1 MRASAGWASR
11 RGRPAGPCCSI
22 RQSAPPSPHCSNCAS
37 WPLPLQHAPMQ
48 PAQRVETPPI
58 PRETLLRLYREM
70 VRLRTLDERM
80 MTLQRQGRVGFY
92 GACTGQEAATLAS
105 AIALEA
111 KDWIFPALREGG
123 AMLLRGFPLVP
134 YLCQIVGN
142 SGDET
147 KGRQMPSHMASKS
160 VNQVSWSS
168 CIGTQ
173 LPQAV
178 GAAMAARI
186 KGDRTVVAAYMGD
199 GATSEGDFHVAMNFA
214 GVFRPPVVFICQ
226 NNHWA
231 ISVPTSKQ
239 TASES
244 IAVKATAYGMPGVK
258 VDGNDALAVYGAVKE
273 AVERARTGGGP
284 ALVEC
289 ETYRIGAHS
298 SSDDPTRYRDEQEVE
313 QWKKRDPLELLRSR
327 LQAWGLW
334 TARQEDELRAQ
345 VLEEVNGAIAEAE
358 KKPDPPR
365 ESLFDDVYANQ
376 PWSLREQREELL
388 ASPPAAR
395 AKQSP

>member
-1 MRASAGWASR
+1 MRE
-11 RGRPAGPCCSI
+11 
-22 RQSAPPSPHCSNCAS
+22 
-37 WPLPLQHAPMQ
+37 
-48 PAQRVETPPI
+48 AQKLETPPM

-111 KDWIFPALREGG
+111 TDWIFPALREGG

-134 YLCQIVGN
+134 YLCQIFGN
-142 SGDET
+142 AGDET
-147 KGRQMPSHMASKS
+147 KGRQMPSHMASRS

-186 KGDRTVVAAYMGD
+186 RKDRTVVAAYLGD
-199 GATSEGDFHVAMNFA
+199 GATSEGDFHVALNFA
-214 GVFRPPVVFICQ
+214 GVFKAPVVFICQ

-231 ISVPTSKQ
+231 ISVPTAKQ
-239 TASES
+239 TASQS
-244 IAVKATAYGMPGVK
+244 IAVKAQAYGFPGVK
-258 VDGNDALAVYGAVKE
+258 VDGNDALAVYAAVKT
-273 AVERARTGGGP
+273 AVDRARSGGGP
-284 ALVEC
+284 TLVEC

-298 SSDDPTRYRDEQEVE
+298 SSDDPTRYRDEREVE
-313 QWKKRDPLELLRSR
+313 EWKKRDPLELLRSR
-327 LQAWGLW
+327 MIGWGLW
-334 TARQEDELRAQ
+334 SATDEDALRAKL
-345 VLEEVNGAIAEAE
+345 LEEVNAAIAEAE
-358 KKPDPPR
+358 QKPDPAR
-365 ESLFDDVYANQ
+365 ESLFDDVYASM
-376 PWSLREQREELL
+376 PWTLREQRAELL
-388 ASPPAAR
+388 ATPHVPR
-395 AKQSP
+395 PDAKSIAG

>member
-1 MRASAGWASR
+1 
-11 RGRPAGPCCSI
+11 
-22 RQSAPPSPHCSNCAS
+22 
-37 WPLPLQHAPMQ
+37 MQ
-48 PAQRVETPPI
+48 PAQRVETEGV
-58 PRETLLRLYREM
+58 PRDTLLRLYREM
-70 VRLRTLDERM
+70 VRLRTVDERM

-111 KDWIFPALREGG
+111 SDWIFPALREGG

-134 YLCQIVGN
+134 YLCQVFGN
-142 SGDET
+142 VGDET

-186 KGDRTVVAAYMGD
+186 KGDRTVVAAYLGD

-214 GVFRPPVVFICQ
+214 GVFKAPVVFVCQ

-231 ISVPTSKQ
+231 ISVPSQRQ

-244 IAVKATAYGMPGVK
+244 IAVKARAYGFPGEK
-258 VDGNDALAVYGAVKE
+258 VDGNDAVAVYAAVKE
-273 AVERARTGGGP
+273 AVDRARSGGGP
-284 ALVEC
+284 TLVEC
-289 ETYRIGAHS
+289 DTYRIGAHS
-298 SSDDPTRYRDEQEVE
+298 SSDDPTRYRDEREVE
-313 QWKKRDPLELLRSR
+313 QWRKRDPLELLRAR
-327 LQAWGLW
+327 LASAGLW
-334 TARQEDELRAQ
+334 SARDEEQLRAAMLQ
-345 VLEEVNGAIAEAE
+345 EVNAAIVEAE

-365 ESLFDDVYANQ
+365 ESLFDDVYLNM
-376 PWSLREQREELL
+376 PWSLREQRAEMLG
-388 ASPPAAR
+388 APAVPR
-395 AKQSP
+395 PDAKAIAG

>member
-1 MRASAGWASR
+1 MKRAQTLLEQ
-11 RGRPAGPCCSI
+11 AGP
-22 RQSAPPSPHCSNCAS
+22 RPSPE
-37 WPLPLQHAPMQ
+37 L
-48 PAQRVETPPI
+48 
-58 PRETLLRLYREM
+58 LLRLYREM
-70 VRLRTLDERM
+70 LRLRTLDERM

-105 AIALEA
+105 AIALEPS
-111 KDWIFPALREGG
+111 DWIFPALREGG

-134 YLCQIVGN
+134 YLCQVFGN

-147 KGRQMPSHMASKS
+147 KGRQMPSHMASRS

-214 GVFRPPVVFICQ
+214 GVFKPPVVFVCQ

-231 ISVPTSKQ
+231 ISVPTSRQ

-244 IAVKATAYGMPGVK
+244 IAVKAVAYGFPGVK
-258 VDGNDALAVYGAVKE
+258 VDGNDAVAVYGAVKE
-273 AVERARTGGGP
+273 AVDRARGGGGP
-284 ALVEC
+284 TLVEC

-298 SSDDPTRYRDEQEVE
+298 SSDDPTRYRDEREVE
-313 QWKKRDPLELLRSR
+313 AWRKRDPIERLRAR
-327 LQAWGLW
+327 LGADGLW
-334 TARQEDELRAQ
+334 SDRQDAELRAR
-345 VLEEVNGAIAEAE
+345 LLDEVNAAIAEAE
-358 KKPDPPR
+358 QKPDPPR
-365 ESLFDDVYANQ
+365 EGLFEDVYSNL
-376 PWSLREQREELL
+376 PWFLREQRDEML
-388 ASPPAAR
+388 AAPPVPR
-395 AKQSP
+395 PDAKKIASRRP

>member
-1 MRASAGWASR
+1 MK
-11 RGRPAGPCCSI
+11 PA
-22 RQSAPPSPHCSNCAS
+22 RK
-37 WPLPLQHAPMQ
+37 L
-48 PAQRVETPPI
+48 ETPPL
-58 PRETLLRLYREM
+58 PREVLLRLYREM

-111 KDWIFPALREGG
+111 SDWIFPALREGG

-134 YLCQIVGN
+134 YLCQVFGN
-142 SGDET
+142 EGDET

-186 KGDRTVVAAYMGD
+186 RGDRTVIAAYMGD

-214 GVFRPPVVFICQ
+214 GVFKAPVVFVCQ

-231 ISVPTSKQ
+231 ISVPTSRQ

-244 IAVKATAYGMPGVK
+244 IAVKAVAYGFPGVK
-258 VDGNDALAVYGAVKE
+258 VDGNDAVAVYGAMKE
-273 AVERARTGGGP
+273 AVDRARAGGGP
-284 ALVEC
+284 TLLEC

-298 SSDDPTRYRDEQEVE
+298 SSDDPTRYRDEREVE
-313 QWKKRDPLELLRSR
+313 VWRKRDPIV
-327 LQAWGLW
+327 A
-334 TARQEDELRAQ
+334 LRARFDAECIWLDARDDEFRTRE
-345 VLEEVNGAIAEAE
+345 LEV
-358 KKPDPPR
+358 
-365 ESLFDDVYANQ
+365 
-376 PWSLREQREELL
+376 
-388 ASPPAAR
+388 
-395 AKQSP
+395 

>member
-1 MRASAGWASR
+1 
-11 RGRPAGPCCSI
+11 
-22 RQSAPPSPHCSNCAS
+22 
-37 WPLPLQHAPMQ
+37 MQ
-48 PAQRVETPPI
+48 PAQRIDALPM

-105 AIALEA
+105 AIALDP

-134 YLCQIVGN
+134 YLCQIFGN

-214 GVFRPPVVFICQ
+214 GVFKVPVVFICQ

-231 ISVPTSKQ
+231 ISVPTGKQ

-244 IAVKATAYGMPGVK
+244 IAIKAQAYGFSGVK
-258 VDGNDALAVYGAVKE
+258 VDGNDAIAVYVAVKE
-273 AVERARTGGGP
+273 AVDKARTGGGP
-284 ALVEC
+284 SLVEC

-298 SSDDPTRYRDEQEVE
+298 SSDDPTRYRDEKEVE
-313 QWKKRDPLELLRSR
+313 QWRKRDPLDLLRGR
-327 LQAWGLW
+327 LQAWGMWSATDEDSLK
-334 TARQEDELRAQ
+334 ARA
-345 VLEEVNGAIAEAE
+345 LEEVNAAIAEAE

-365 ESLFDDVYANQ
+365 ESLFDDVYAAM

-388 ASPPAAR
+388 ATPAAPR
-395 AKQSP
+395 AGAAH

>member
-1 MRASAGWASR
+1 MVIASWRRSSAGSV
-11 RGRPAGPCCSI
+11 
-22 RQSAPPSPHCSNCAS
+22 RQRSAA
-37 WPLPLQHAPMQ
+37 
-48 PAQRVETPPI
+48 RV
-58 PRETLLRLYREM
+58 
-70 VRLRTLDERM
+70 
-80 MTLQRQGRVGFY
+80 
-92 GACTGQEAATLAS
+92 S
-105 AIALEA
+105 AIAR
-111 KDWIFPALREGG
+111 DRGDGTFPALREGG

-134 YLCQIVGN
+134 YPRQIVGN
-142 SGDET
+142 AGDET
-147 KGRQMPSHMASKS
+147 KGRQMPSHEASRS

-186 KGDRTVVAAYMGD
+186 KGDRTVIAAYLGD
-199 GATSEGDFHVAMNFA
+199 GASSEGDFHVAMNFA
-214 GVFRPPVVFICQ
+214 GVFKAPVVFICQ

-231 ISVPTSKQ
+231 ISVPTAKQ

-244 IAVKATAYGMPGVK
+244 IAVKAVAYGFPGVK
-258 VDGNDALAVYGAVKE
+258 VDGNDAVAVYRAVKE
-273 AVERARTGGGP
+273 AVDRARSGGGP
-284 ALVEC
+284 TLVEC

-298 SSDDPTRYRDEQEVE
+298 SSDDPTRYRDEGEVE
-313 QWKKRDPLELLRSR
+313 QWKKRDPLDLLPAP

-358 KKPDPPR
+358 KKPDPAR

-395 AKQSP
+395 AKQSS

>member
-1 MRASAGWASR
+1 
-11 RGRPAGPCCSI
+11 
-22 RQSAPPSPHCSNCAS
+22 
-37 WPLPLQHAPMQ
+37 MQ
-48 PAQRVETPPI
+48 PAHKLESPPM

-105 AIALEA
+105 AIALEPS
-111 KDWIFPALREGG
+111 DWIFPALREGG
-123 AMLLRGFPLVP
+123 AMLLRGFPLAP
-134 YLCQIVGN
+134 YLCQIFGN
-142 SGDET
+142 AGDET

-186 KGDRTVVAAYMGD
+186 KGDRTVIAAYMGD

-214 GVFRPPVVFICQ
+214 GVFKAPVVFVCQ

-244 IAVKATAYGMPGVK
+244 IAVKASAYGFSGVK
-258 VDGNDALAVYGAVKE
+258 VDGNDAVAVYRAVKE
-273 AVERARTGGGP
+273 AVDR
-284 ALVEC
+284 
-289 ETYRIGAHS
+289 
-298 SSDDPTRYRDEQEVE
+298 SSDDPTRYRDEREVE
-313 QWKKRDPLELLRSR
+313 QWRKRDPIELMRSR
-327 LQAWGLW
+327 LQAWGFW
-334 TARQEDELRAQ
+334 SARDEDELRARL
-345 VLEEVNGAIAEAE
+345 LEEVNGAIAEAE

-365 ESLFDDVYANQ
+365 ESLFEDVYVNA
-376 PWSLREQREELL
+376 PWSLREQRDQLL
-388 ASPPAAR
+388 ASPPAPR
-395 AKQSP
+395 AGTAP

>member
-1 MRASAGWASR
+1 MVIASWRRSSAGSV
-11 RGRPAGPCCSI
+11 
-22 RQSAPPSPHCSNCAS
+22 RQRSAA
-37 WPLPLQHAPMQ
+37 
-48 PAQRVETPPI
+48 RV
-58 PRETLLRLYREM
+58 
-70 VRLRTLDERM
+70 
-80 MTLQRQGRVGFY
+80 
-92 GACTGQEAATLAS
+92 S
-105 AIALEA
+105 AIAR
-111 KDWIFPALREGG
+111 DRGDGTFPALREGG

-134 YLCQIVGN
+134 YLCPIFGN

-147 KGRQMPSHMASKS
+147 KGRQMPSHMASRS

-186 KGDRTVVAAYMGD
+186 KGDRTVIAAYMGD

-214 GVFRPPVVFICQ
+214 GVFKAPVVFVCQ

-231 ISVPTSKQ
+231 ISVPTAKQ

-244 IAVKATAYGMPGVK
+244 IAVKAVAYGFPGVK
-258 VDGNDALAVYGAVKE
+258 VDGNDTVAVYGAMKE
-273 AVERARTGGGP
+273 AVDRARSGGGP
-284 ALVEC
+284 TLLEC

-298 SSDDPTRYRDEQEVE
+298 SSDDPTRYRDEREVE

-365 ESLFDDVYANQ
+365 ESLFDDVYANV

-395 AKQSP
+395 AKPSP

>member
-1 MRASAGWASR
+1 
-11 RGRPAGPCCSI
+11 
-22 RQSAPPSPHCSNCAS
+22 
-37 WPLPLQHAPMQ
+37 MQ
-48 PAQRVETPPI
+48 PAQNLEHPPM

-105 AIALEA
+105 AIALEPS
-111 KDWIFPALREGG
+111 DWIFPALREGG

-134 YLCQIVGN
+134 YLCQIFGN
-142 SGDET
+142 AGDET

-186 KGDRTVVAAYMGD
+186 KGDRTVIAAYLGD

-214 GVFRPPVVFICQ
+214 GVFKSPVVFICQ

-231 ISVPTSKQ
+231 ISVPTAKQ

-244 IAVKATAYGMPGVK
+244 IAAKAAAYGFPGVK
-258 VDGNDALAVYGAVKE
+258 VDGNDALAVYAAVKD
-273 AVERARTGGGP
+273 AVDRARNGGGP
-284 ALVEC
+284 TLIEC

-298 SSDDPTRYRDEQEVE
+298 SSDDPTRYRDEKEVE
-313 QWKKRDPLELLRSR
+313 QWKKRDPLDLLRGR

-334 TARQEDELRAQ
+334 SATDEDALRARC
-345 VLEEVNGAIAEAE
+345 LEEVNAAIAEAE

-365 ESLFDDVYANQ
+365 ESLFDDVYATL
-376 PWSLREQREELL
+376 PWTLREQREQML
-388 ASPPAAR
+388 AAPAVPR
-395 AKQSP
+395 PDAKAIAGR